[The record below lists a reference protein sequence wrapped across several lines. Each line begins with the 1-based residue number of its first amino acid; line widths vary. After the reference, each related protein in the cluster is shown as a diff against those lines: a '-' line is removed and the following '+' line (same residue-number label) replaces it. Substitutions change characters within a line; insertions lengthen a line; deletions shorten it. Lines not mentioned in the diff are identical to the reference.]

1 MNIEKSQLI
10 RGAESDFV
18 FIVGLEVHA
27 QVRSKSKLFSSAS
40 TQFGAEPNSNVSFID
55 AGMPGMLPVV
65 NSFCIEQA
73 VKTGLGIN
81 AEINLISRFD
91 RKNYFYPDLPQ
102 GYQISQLYE
111 PVVGKGKISI
121 QTEEKLQK
129 EVGIERIHL
138 EQDAGK
144 SIHDMDPT
152 TSFVDLNRTGIALME
167 IVSKPEINSPFEAV
181 EYIKKLRL
189 IMRYLETCD
198 GNMQEG
204 SLRADVNV
212 SVCEVNTFQNFR
224 KTGNYDLLGTRCEI
238 KNMNSLKFIQQAINF
253 EARRQIKLIESG
265 KQVEQETRL
274 YDPNKNETRPLRSK
288 EDAHDYRYFPDPDLL
303 PVNLSQEQI
312 DKIKPLVGELPQDK
326 LNKYVD
332 NYSLEKDIAKI
343 IIAEKQNANLFEK
356 MISESTVKPKFIAAW
371 LVGDIF
377 AFIKENNLEVNSLND
392 KTKDITDLLRLIS
405 DDVISNKAGKEI
417 LPKVLNG
424 EGKPSEL
431 VKELGLEQVSDS
443 GELEK
448 IIDEALVGEEE
459 NILKFQGG
467 SDRVLGYFVGKCLK
481 ATKGKGNP
489 KLIYKILL
497 ERLKK

>member
-1 MNIEKSQLI
+1 MY
-10 RGAESDFV
+10 
-18 FIVGLEVHA
+18 
-27 QVRSKSKLFSSAS
+27 
-40 TQFGAEPNSNVSFID
+40 ID
-55 AGMPGMLPVV
+55 V
-65 NSFCIEQA
+65 
-73 VKTGLGIN
+73 
-81 AEINLISRFD
+81 
-91 RKNYFYPDLPQ
+91 
-102 GYQISQLYE
+102 
-111 PVVGKGKISI
+111 
-121 QTEEKLQK
+121 
-129 EVGIERIHL
+129 
-138 EQDAGK
+138 
-144 SIHDMDPT
+144 
-152 TSFVDLNRTGIALME
+152 
-167 IVSKPEINSPFEAV
+167 
-181 EYIKKLRL
+181 
-189 IMRYLETCD
+189 CD

-204 SLRADVNV
+204 SLRADVNL
-212 SVCEVNTFQNFR
+212 SVR
-224 KTGNYDLLGTRCEI
+224 KKGQELGTRCEI
-238 KNMNSLKFIQQAINF
+238 KNLNSFKFIKQAIEYEF
-253 EARRQIKLIESG
+253 QRQINIIDGGGEIEQNTMLFDTSTG
-265 KQVEQETRL
+265 ETRAM
-274 YDPNKNETRPLRSK
+274 RSK
-288 EDAHDYRYFPDPDLL
+288 EFSHDYRYFPDPDLL

-332 NYSLEKDIAKI
+332 KYSLDKDIAKI

-489 KLIYKILL
+489 KLINKILL

>member
-1 MNIEKSQLI
+1 MY
-10 RGAESDFV
+10 
-18 FIVGLEVHA
+18 
-27 QVRSKSKLFSSAS
+27 
-40 TQFGAEPNSNVSFID
+40 ID
-55 AGMPGMLPVV
+55 V
-65 NSFCIEQA
+65 
-73 VKTGLGIN
+73 
-81 AEINLISRFD
+81 
-91 RKNYFYPDLPQ
+91 
-102 GYQISQLYE
+102 
-111 PVVGKGKISI
+111 
-121 QTEEKLQK
+121 
-129 EVGIERIHL
+129 
-138 EQDAGK
+138 
-144 SIHDMDPT
+144 
-152 TSFVDLNRTGIALME
+152 
-167 IVSKPEINSPFEAV
+167 
-181 EYIKKLRL
+181 
-189 IMRYLETCD
+189 CD

-204 SLRADVNV
+204 SLRADVNL
-212 SVCEVNTFQNFR
+212 SVR
-224 KTGNYDLLGTRCEI
+224 KKGQELGTRCEI
-238 KNMNSLKFIQQAINF
+238 KNLNSFKFIKQAIEYEF
-253 EARRQIKLIESG
+253 QRQINIIDGGGEIEQNTMLFDTSTG
-265 KQVEQETRL
+265 ETRAM
-274 YDPNKNETRPLRSK
+274 RSK
-288 EDAHDYRYFPDPDLL
+288 EFSHDYRYFPDPDLL
-303 PVNLSQEQI
+303 PVNLSREQI

-326 LNKYVD
+326 LNKYLN
-332 NYSLEKDIAKI
+332 NYSLDKDIAKI

-489 KLIYKILL
+489 KLINKILL

>member
-1 MNIEKSQLI
+1 MY
-10 RGAESDFV
+10 
-18 FIVGLEVHA
+18 
-27 QVRSKSKLFSSAS
+27 
-40 TQFGAEPNSNVSFID
+40 ID
-55 AGMPGMLPVV
+55 V
-65 NSFCIEQA
+65 
-73 VKTGLGIN
+73 
-81 AEINLISRFD
+81 
-91 RKNYFYPDLPQ
+91 
-102 GYQISQLYE
+102 
-111 PVVGKGKISI
+111 
-121 QTEEKLQK
+121 
-129 EVGIERIHL
+129 
-138 EQDAGK
+138 
-144 SIHDMDPT
+144 
-152 TSFVDLNRTGIALME
+152 
-167 IVSKPEINSPFEAV
+167 
-181 EYIKKLRL
+181 
-189 IMRYLETCD
+189 CD

-204 SLRADVNV
+204 SLRADVNL
-212 SVCEVNTFQNFR
+212 SVR
-224 KTGNYDLLGTRCEI
+224 KKGQELGTRCEI
-238 KNMNSLKFIQQAINF
+238 KNLNSFKFIKQAIEYEF
-253 EARRQIKLIESG
+253 QRQINIIDGGGEIEQNTMLFDTSTG
-265 KQVEQETRL
+265 ETRAM
-274 YDPNKNETRPLRSK
+274 RSK
-288 EDAHDYRYFPDPDLL
+288 EFSHDYRYFPDPDLL

-326 LNKYVD
+326 LNKYLD
-332 NYSLEKDIAKI
+332 NYSLDKDIAKI

-377 AFIKENNLEVNSLND
+377 AFTKENNLEVNSLND

-489 KLIYKILL
+489 KLINKILL